1 MTNDPCAS
9 ERYSDNG
16 NLSLRGSGASVVTRQ
31 VAGVDCRLVSQQRS
45 SSGSSH
51 GSGSGGHSSGY
62 HTEEQVKEESE
73 ETSQEGDRHLITS
86 INKVRVHCSVQ
97 TLNNQAKN
105 ASFNSTHLKYFKIE
119 R

>member
-62 HTEEQVKEESE
+62 HTEEQVREESE

-86 INKVRVHCSVQ
+86 INKVRGHLFS
-97 TLNNQAKN
+97 LNSKQLSQKCFIQFYSSEIFQN
-105 ASFNSTHLKYFKIE
+105 
-119 R
+119 